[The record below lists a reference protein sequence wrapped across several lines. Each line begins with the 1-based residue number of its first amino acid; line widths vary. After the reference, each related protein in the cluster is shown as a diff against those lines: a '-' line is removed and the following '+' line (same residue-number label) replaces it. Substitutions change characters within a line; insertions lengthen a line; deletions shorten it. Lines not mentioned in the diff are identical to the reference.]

1 MGTYKSLKS
10 TRPRGKGNPQEYW
23 ESSAR
28 EIGLVDSGLKGM
40 GIRVMKD
47 GEGRMVE
54 QFLRQRKKVEECGG
68 GGGVVESCVNESTAT
83 VAAALVGGGDRIKK
97 PSESMKRGRSVDE
110 EDADQSSKRQFQ
122 TDVNQDQAS
131 TVIVTEPPPVSSYSD
146 AHLLAS
152 MRDGASPSL
161 PVVNTAG
168 VTNDCNESEEVQ
180 TQLNE
185 IDPIVQHGG
194 LTSDQPTGRDIV
206 KDDGAK

>member
-1 MGTYKSLKS
+1 MQRRHFEKCARIPVQVMGTYKSLKS

-28 EIGLVDSGLKGM
+28 EIGLVDSGQKGM

-54 QFLRQRKKVEECGG
+54 EFLRQRKKVDEECGG
-68 GGGVVESCVNESTAT
+68 VGGVVVERCVNESTAT
-83 VAAALVGGGDRIKK
+83 VAAAQVAGGDYIKK

-110 EDADQSSKRQFQ
+110 EDADEGSKQRDQSSKRQSQ
-122 TDVNQDQAS
+122 TDVNQDKTTS
-131 TVIVTEPPPVSSYSD
+131 VIVNKISEPPPVSSYSD

-161 PVVNTAG
+161 P
-168 VTNDCNESEEVQ
+168 S
-180 TQLNE
+180 
-185 IDPIVQHGG
+185 
-194 LTSDQPTGRDIV
+194 
-206 KDDGAK
+206 